1 MKGGELSPPFCVF
14 LRGIFSP
21 AARRFCLPAQDVPF
35 TDGAV
40 FALCCGKG
48 SVILMAIFGK
58 KETNTAEFSVLP
70 RHLGIIMDGNGRWA
84 KKRALPRTA
93 GHKVGAD
100 VFKKISKE
108 CGRIGIE
115 EVTFYAFSTE
125 NWKRP
130 KEEVETLMHLFYDYL
145 IEAKN
150 DLQTSGN
157 LRVRFIGEEEGMH
170 PKLLE
175 LMRDAEKETA
185 SRTGTLINIAV
196 NYGGRQEVVSAV
208 NRLIAQGKTSITEQ
222 DISENVYTAPDC
234 DLIIRPSGEERLSN
248 FLLWQSAYSE
258 FWSSDVLWPDFTEQD
273 LHLALA
279 AFEKRNRRF
288 GG

>member
-185 SRTGTLINIAV
+185 SRTGTLINIAI
-196 NYGGRQEVVSAV
+196 NYGGRQEIVSAV

>member
-14 LRGIFSP
+14 FRGIFSP

-196 NYGGRQEVVSAV
+196 NYGGRQEIVSAV

>member
-196 NYGGRQEVVSAV
+196 NYGGRQEIISAV

>member
-21 AARRFCLPAQDVPF
+21 AARCFCLPAQNVPF

>member
-21 AARRFCLPAQDVPF
+21 AARRFCLPAQNVPF

-40 FALCCGKG
+40 FALCCGKD

-115 EVTFYAFSTE
+115 EATFYAFSTE